1 MGRRKRKP
9 FPELHIH
16 GIADRGK
23 SVGRTAEGEV
33 VFVEGAVPGDTVHAL
48 GLRKKKG
55 VWQANV
61 EEILQAS
68 PHRIKPIC
76 AHFED
81 CGGCKWQHF
90 DYAGQLQ
97 HKEQTVKDAILR
109 IGKLPDTE
117 VRPIL
122 GSEAIFHYRNK
133 MEYSF
138 SKFRWLTEEEIQSD
152 DENLDREHALG
163 LHRPGSFDKI
173 VDLEFCHL
181 QAEPGNAIRNMVKT
195 LAVQEGWTFYDP
207 RAQKG
212 WLRALVLRN
221 NEKGAFMLCLVA
233 SERKEEEI
241 QWLFDQLSGRF
252 PEITSFYFMLNQK
265 KNDSLADLKAELWQG
280 DEYLQ
285 ISIGDCQYELGPK
298 SFFQTNT
305 RQAKTLYD
313 QVIQMAELKGEETV
327 YDLYTGIGSIA
338 LYLAGACKKVV
349 GIEEIPEAV
358 EDAKRNAA
366 RNDHQDLTFYAGDVR
381 AVLDPAFAERHG
393 APDIVVTD
401 PPRAG
406 MHEDVVRF
414 LLELKAPKIV
424 YVSCNPATQARDLK
438 LLSEAYDVPAVQP
451 VDMFPHTHHIESVA
465 ILKLRS

>member
-1 MGRRKRKP
+1 MQ
-9 FPELHIH
+9 IH

-23 SVGRTAEGEV
+23 AVGRTAEGEV
-33 VFVEGAVPGDTVHAL
+33 VFVEGAVPGDTVNAI

-55 VWQANV
+55 VWQGNV

-68 PHRIKPIC
+68 PHRIKPVC
-76 AHFED
+76 DHFND

-90 DYAGQLQ
+90 DYAGQIQ
-97 HKEQTVKDAILR
+97 HKEQIVRDAILR

-122 GSEAIFHYRNK
+122 GSEKIFHYRNK

-138 SKFRWLTEEEIQSD
+138 SKYRWLTEDEIQSE
-152 DENLDREHALG
+152 DEDLDRENALG

-181 QAEPGNAIRNMVKT
+181 QAEPGNAIRNKVKA

-221 NEKGAFMLCLVA
+221 NEKGAFMLTLVA

-241 QWLFDQLSGRF
+241 RWLFDQLESSF

-265 KNDSLADLKAELWQG
+265 KNDSLADLKAELWKG

-285 ISIGDCQYELGPK
+285 IAIGDCQYQLGPK

-338 LYLAGACKKVV
+338 LYLASACKKVV

-366 RNDHQDLTFYAGDVR
+366 QNDEHDLTFYAGDVR

-393 APDIVVTD
+393 APDVVVTD

-406 MHEDVVRF
+406 MHEEVVRF

-424 YVSCNPATQARDLK
+424 YVSCNPATQARDLQ
-438 LLSEAYDVPAVQP
+438 LLSEAYNVPAVQP